1 MPRVERSGTRVA
13 SAKTMFAND
22 EIVSKVR
29 ETAPYLTF
37 LTQVTLVLV
46 EILLHRGIPIPLM
59 DESFVKLF
67 MKKVRT
73 PFGRGRHAAMYMY
86 YLSLLFPRSPP
97 VDLLY
102 VCYRVLFSSSL
113 LALTLC
119 IVLVTVM
126 SLCRLRG

>member
-13 SAKTMFAND
+13 SAKTLFAND

-73 PFGRGRHAAMYMY
+73 PFGRGRHTAM
-86 YLSLLFPRSPP
+86 
-97 VDLLY
+97 
-102 VCYRVLFSSSL
+102 
-113 LALTLC
+113 
-119 IVLVTVM
+119 
-126 SLCRLRG
+126 